1 MESSSMKR
9 VLPIIIGF
17 ALFGLLV
24 LIMSQIGKPTPSE
37 VKQTAFKNQL
47 CDAPLVMRNGV

>member
-1 MESSSMKR
+1 MKR